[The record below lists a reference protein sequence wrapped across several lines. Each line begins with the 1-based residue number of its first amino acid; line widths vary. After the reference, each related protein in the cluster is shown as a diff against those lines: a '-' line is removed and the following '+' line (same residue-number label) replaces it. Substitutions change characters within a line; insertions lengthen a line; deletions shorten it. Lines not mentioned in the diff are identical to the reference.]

1 MRLARRMVR
10 RRYGLSMEPEAA
22 TLISID
28 GTGGSLTVVVR
39 RQTAMTPDEPWFDA
53 EIAVEAPPFSGTLNS
68 VFTKSD
74 LRQWGEGLAAL
85 RGGTGRV
92 VLGGGRA
99 AELVLDGE
107 RQIGGPADSV
117 TIAVDLVPSGDDP
130 YPKLSFLIFDVP
142 SSWSEVAP
150 GAMNRD

>member
-1 MRLARRMVR
+1 MVR

-28 GTGGSLTVVVR
+28 GIGGSLTVVVR

-53 EIAVEAPPFSGTLNS
+53 EIAAEAPPFSGTLNA
-68 VFTKSD
+68 VFTQSD
-74 LRQWGEGLAAL
+74 LRQWGEGLASL
-85 RGGTGRV
+85 RDGTGRV

-107 RQIGGPADSV
+107 RQIGGLADSV
-117 TIAVDLVPSGDDP
+117 AIAVDLVPSGDDP
-130 YPKLSFLIFDVP
+130 YPRLSFLIFDVP

-150 GAMNRD
+150 GAMTLD

>member
-1 MRLARRMVR
+1 
-10 RRYGLSMEPEAA
+10 MEPEAA

-28 GTGGSLTVVVR
+28 GIGGSLTVVVR

-53 EIAVEAPPFSGTLNS
+53 EIAAEAPPFSGTLNA
-68 VFTKSD
+68 VFTQND

-85 RGGTGRV
+85 RDGTGRV

-107 RQIGGPADSV
+107 RQIGGLADSV

-130 YPKLSFLIFDVP
+130 YPRLSFLIFDVP

-150 GAMNRD
+150 GAMTLD